1 MDDLIKVS
9 EMIRKYPKALSLK
22 DPSKKCSGHDRAH
35 DGEFYGELVND
46 EYKLCAICN
55 DCMNDLI
62 NRDYKQG
69 YYEKDNAWNAI
80 VLGQEDI
87 KWCAKRYR
95 DWIAGRCLKIKDQMA
110 KMRDEMDKS
119 RLKDDDGYT
128 ICRPLNG
135 MGEYDDNRY
144 SRIYSSAPVLRLMCD
159 LLYAA
164 LENDD
169 KEAVERFKNKIK
181 NEINFLNRLV
191 NSDLET

>member
-1 MDDLIKVS
+1 MNVNIVGLKGNSMDDLIEVS

-95 DWIAGRCLKIKDQMA
+95 DWIADRCLKIKDQMA

-128 ICRPLNG
+128 ICMSFGADCFDTSCPK
-135 MGEYDDNRY
+135 
-144 SRIYSSAPVLRLMCD
+144 AKRLEQ
-159 LLYAA
+159 A
-164 LENDD
+164 LP
-169 KEAVERFKNKIK
+169 KEVIEIIK
-181 NEINFLNRLV
+181 ECL
-191 NSDLET
+191 